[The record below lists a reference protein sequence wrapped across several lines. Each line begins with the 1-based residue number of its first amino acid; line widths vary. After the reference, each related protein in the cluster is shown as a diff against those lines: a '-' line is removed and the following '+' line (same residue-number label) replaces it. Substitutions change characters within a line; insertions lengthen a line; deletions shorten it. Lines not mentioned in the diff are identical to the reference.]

1 MLNDSRL
8 LAGAGMVAA
17 LSLAPTASAESSV
30 PAEFTKEQVHRM
42 VICTEPAKRI
52 IYNHFR
58 KKLWAHLRI
67 SDAEWTE
74 WLAAELLIQVTIS
87 EPVEPAPVVPLR
99 EPQLIASNPTPGLRE
114 SPGMP
119 NPLPPLTLTA
129 KQVLV
134 GKLCGERPGFAK
146 ARWLIHVPE
155 HNCVEIVDGTL
166 DKDERIEVLKRGREI
181 VEVGAEEARQFLLF
195 YAGI

>member
-1 MLNDSRL
+1 
-8 LAGAGMVAA
+8 MVAA
-17 LSLAPTASAESSV
+17 LSIASTAWAESSV
-30 PAEFTKEQVHRM
+30 PAEFTKEQVHQM

-74 WLAAELLIQVTIS
+74 WLSAELLIQVTIS

-99 EPQLIASNPTPGLRE
+99 EPQLLASNPTPGLRE

-119 NPLPPLTLTA
+119 NPLPPLALTA

-166 DKDERIEVLKRGREI
+166 DKDERIEVLKRGREV
-181 VEVGAEEARQFLLF
+181 VEVSSEEARQFLLS
-195 YAGI
+195 YAGM

>member
-1 MLNDSRL
+1 
-8 LAGAGMVAA
+8 MVAA
-17 LSLAPTASAESSV
+17 LSVANTAWAEGSV
-30 PAEFTKEQVHRM
+30 PAEFTKEQAQQM

-67 SDAEWTE
+67 SDTEWAEW
-74 WLAAELLIQVTIS
+74 LSAELLIKVAIS
-87 EPVEPAPVVPLR
+87 EPVVLAPVVALR
-99 EPQLIASNPTPGLRE
+99 ELQLTVSNPTPALRE
-114 SPGMP
+114 PARMP
-119 NPLPPLTLTA
+119 KPLPPITLPA

-134 GKLCGERPGFAK
+134 GKLCGERPGLAK

-181 VEVGAEEARQFLLF
+181 VEVGAEEARQFLLS
-195 YAGI
+195 YAGM

>member
-1 MLNDSRL
+1 
-8 LAGAGMVAA
+8 MVAA
-17 LSLAPTASAESSV
+17 LNVANTVWAEGSV
-30 PAEFTKEQVHRM
+30 PAEFTKEQARRM

-74 WLAAELLIQVTIS
+74 WLSAELLIQVTIS
-87 EPVEPAPVVPLR
+87 EPVEPAPVIPLR
-99 EPQLIASNPTPGLRE
+99 EPHPVVPDSTPALRE
-114 SPGMP
+114 APGMSK
-119 NPLPPLTLTA
+119 PLPPLTLTA

-181 VEVGAEEARQFLLF
+181 VEVGAEEARQFLLS
-195 YAGI
+195 YAGM